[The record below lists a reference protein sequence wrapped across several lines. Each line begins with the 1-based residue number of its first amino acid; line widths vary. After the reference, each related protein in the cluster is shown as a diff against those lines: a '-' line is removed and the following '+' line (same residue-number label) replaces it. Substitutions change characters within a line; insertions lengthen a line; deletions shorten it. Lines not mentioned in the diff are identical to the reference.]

1 MTYLSTILNTKN
13 KLHCS
18 DPRADAA
25 DSLHKAIENYLENQK
40 IKNSI
45 LPHYKISDSII
56 IPHTG
61 ESSSGRTCGSG
72 P

>member
-18 DPRADAA
+18 DLRADA
-25 DSLHKAIENYLENQK
+25 LHKAIENYLENQK

-56 IPHTG
+56 MPHTG

>member
-18 DPRADAA
+18 NPSADA
-25 DSLHKAIENYLENQK
+25 LHRAIENYLENQK

-45 LPHYKISDSII
+45 LPHFKTSDNII
-56 IPHTG
+56 MPNTG